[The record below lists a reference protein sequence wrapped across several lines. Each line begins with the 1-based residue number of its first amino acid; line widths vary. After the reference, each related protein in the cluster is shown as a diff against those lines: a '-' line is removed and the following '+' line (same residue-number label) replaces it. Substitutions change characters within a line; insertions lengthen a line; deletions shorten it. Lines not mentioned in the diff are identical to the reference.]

1 VNARVT
7 AHPLR
12 NTPIVGSVLGWLM
25 LPVSKAFE
33 CDVTGTLGDPKVTP
47 VYVPEFLLL
56 PLHPV
61 RSVEKLF
68 QPNPPAP
75 APDK

>member
-1 VNARVT
+1 
-7 AHPLR
+7 
-12 NTPIVGSVLGWLM
+12 M